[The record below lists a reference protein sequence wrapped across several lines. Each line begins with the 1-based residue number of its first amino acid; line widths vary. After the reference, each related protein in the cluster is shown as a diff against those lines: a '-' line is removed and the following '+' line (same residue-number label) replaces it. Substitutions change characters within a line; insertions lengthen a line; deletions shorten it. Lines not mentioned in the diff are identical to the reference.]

1 VFNIEQIPFP
11 PHGMVVNGAK
21 CVQRGRIPVPEEGIL
36 DREQRRLK
44 KMSAGLGCIGGCV
57 TQR

>member
-1 VFNIEQIPFP
+1 
-11 PHGMVVNGAK
+11 MVVNGAK

-36 DREQRRLK
+36 DRERRRLK